1 MRYFLFIFLFV
12 AVIWACA
19 GCAGIEP
26 PNPKDILSEPFGS
39 GGLRVGMSRDEVIS
53 LWGQP
58 DTVNANVVLKDS
70 GKIREEWV
78 YRARVSDIPINKNYF
93 SKTRRLYFD
102 GNNLTSI
109 K

>member
-1 MRYFLFIFLFV
+1 
-12 AVIWACA
+12 
-19 GCAGIEP
+19 
-26 PNPKDILSEPFGS
+26 
-39 GGLRVGMSRDEVIS
+39 
-53 LWGQP
+53 
-58 DTVNANVVLKDS
+58 VLKDS